1 MRLISSYTFRSTIYD
16 YETGTTLVDKPT
28 YVLFTSKSCP
38 LCNTVKDSLVHME
51 KMYKNKV
58 NFFELDIDKSP
69 TASEGMNIEYIPHSF
84 ATGKRDDPDPW
95 RITGNPPTPEL
106 KNVIEEI
113 INMA

>member
-16 YETGTTLVDKPT
+16 YETGTTLVDRPT

-38 LCNTVKDSLVHME
+38 LCKTVKESLIHME
-51 KMYKNKV
+51 KRYKDKV
-58 NFFELDIDKSP
+58 DFYELDIDKSP
-69 TASEGMNIEYIPHSF
+69 TASEGMNINYIPHSF
-84 ATGKRDDPDPW
+84 ATGKPDDPDPW

-106 KNVIEEI
+106 TNVIEEI